1 MENRFK
7 TLGQAIRTV
16 IRECTC
22 LEHKTCA
29 LNANI
34 ISHSVCL
41 PHLCPEMFFFV
52 SSQTHTIMFLATI
65 VYFACYLGFV
75 SAIVPEIG
83 NHVVGNA
90 VMLHFEPCE

>member
-1 MENRFK
+1 
-7 TLGQAIRTV
+7 
-16 IRECTC
+16 
-22 LEHKTCA
+22 
-29 LNANI
+29 
-34 ISHSVCL
+34 
-41 PHLCPEMFFFV
+41 
-52 SSQTHTIMFLATI
+52 MFLATI